1 MKSDTLLQD
10 RQGKES
16 FQFDR
21 IFAPQVSTEQIF
33 DLDMQKMMNNALK
46 GYNVTVLAYGQTNS
60 GKTFTIRG
68 GIGNSNEYQPGM
80 ILLTAAQL
88 FKTIEYLKT
97 DEGIEQS
104 LKEKNDQSVASLN
117 LPEVVDQ
124 QTTSNTQ
131 MKDEEVRD
139 RPSFSRPPSGVP
151 NCLIKR
157 DIKISV
163 SYMEIYNENVNDL
176 LDEKKRNLDVR
187 ENKGEVIV
195 EHLTSK
201 IVRSVDD
208 MEQLLQLGE
217 QVRMIAS
224 TKLNDKSTRSHTVFR
239 INIEIDDQNE
249 QTGRHTIRSS

>member
-1 MKSDTLLQD
+1 
-10 RQGKES
+10 
-16 FQFDR
+16 
-21 IFAPQVSTEQIF
+21 
-33 DLDMQKMMNNALK
+33 
-46 GYNVTVLAYGQTNS
+46 
-60 GKTFTIRG
+60 
-68 GIGNSNEYQPGM
+68 
-80 ILLTAAQL
+80 
-88 FKTIEYLKT
+88 
-97 DEGIEQS
+97 
-104 LKEKNDQSVASLN
+104 
-117 LPEVVDQ
+117 
-124 QTTSNTQ
+124 

-208 MEQLLQLGE
+208 MEQLL
-217 QVRMIAS
+217 
-224 TKLNDKSTRSHTVFR
+224 
-239 INIEIDDQNE
+239 
-249 QTGRHTIRSS
+249 